1 MNKYFAMDR
10 YNKIKDLME
19 SKDKI
24 SVDEIA
30 KTLYISEATVRRDLQ
45 AMQSLGMIYRIR
57 GGALIKGD
65 SKEASIFL
73 RKEENINEKVLV
85 GNIARMHFPD
95 FKSIF
100 IDNSSTSLAFLRQ
113 YDFSYKTV
121 VTNGLQC
128 AMELSKNDKCN
139 LILLGGNILP
149 QTDSTSGSFSL
160 QMLKSFH
167 LDLMLSSCAGIR
179 KDGTYEMSSDTSLLK
194 QEAYEIS
201 NIHILLVDKTKFNK
215 EVIYRTKS
223 INDYDYIFTDAKDES
238 LKEYKGLGNFINK

>member
-10 YNKIKDLME
+10 YNKIKDLLE

-45 AMQSLGMIYRIR
+45 TMQSLGMIYRVR
-57 GGALIKGD
+57 GGAIIKSD

-85 GNIARMHFPD
+85 GSIAREHFPD

-113 YDFSYKTV
+113 FDFSYKTV

-128 AMELSKNDKCN
+128 ALELSGNDKCN
-139 LILLGGNILP
+139 LILLGGKIWP
-149 QTDSTSGSFSL
+149 RTDSTDGPFSL

-167 LDLMLSSCAGIR
+167 LDLMLSSCAGVR
-179 KDGTYEMSSDTSLLK
+179 KDGTYEMSPDTSLLK
-194 QEAYEIS
+194 QEAYMVTDR
-201 NIHILLVDKTKFNK
+201 HILLIDKTKFKK
-215 EVIYRTKS
+215 EAMYRTKS
-223 INDYDYIFTDAKDES
+223 LKEYDFIFTDASDDQ
-238 LKEYKGLGNFINK
+238 LMEYKGLGNFINK